1 MPVDTWATLVR
12 CATQPTQRAQQL
24 IVCKSETQDVDWRAR
39 ESAILA
45 LGAISEGC
53 HRGLTP
59 YLGELVTMLA
69 PQLNDARP
77 LVRSITCWA
86 LSRYSAWLVLAGKQP
101 NSPGQLQL
109 DLVITV
115 RSDELSLRRTPLA

>member
-1 MPVDTWATLVR
+1 MLPIPMTGS
-12 CATQPTQRAQQL
+12 QG
-24 IVCKSETQDVDWRAR
+24 KDWRAR

-53 HRGLTP
+53 HRGLMP
-59 YLGELVTMLA
+59 YLGELVSMLA
-69 PQLNDARP
+69 PQLHDLRP
-77 LVRSITCWA
+77 LVRSISCWT
-86 LSRYSAWLVLAGKQP
+86 LSRYSSWLVEGGKQP

-115 RSDELSLRRTPLA
+115 RPHRVHRRLHPRVEPSTCSLLKLP